1 MITTLWFLKNK
12 TPVHIG
18 TGGNPAVPPK
28 LTVLRLR
35 SGPVH
40 SALTIISLPCNAG
53 IAVQTTNVT
62 LYGTPSPERLKRE
75 LRSGSAGWEFQP
87 VLHTSLAAFAD
98 VLSSVVAFI
107 MLGVLSA
114 KSGMMSRANRLK
126 TWQECYT

>member
-1 MITTLWFLKNK
+1 MVYSKAMPIRVGRPYSANKNSRPHWDGRESRGTTQIDHYVIHL
-12 TPVHIG
+12 V
-18 TGGNPAVPPK
+18 
-28 LTVLRLR
+28 
-35 SGPVH
+35 
-40 SALTIISLPCNAG
+40 LTIISLPCNAG

-62 LYGTPSPERLKRE
+62 HDATPSPERLGRE

-114 KSGMMSRANRLK
+114 KNGMMSRANRSNTL
-126 TWQECYT
+126 